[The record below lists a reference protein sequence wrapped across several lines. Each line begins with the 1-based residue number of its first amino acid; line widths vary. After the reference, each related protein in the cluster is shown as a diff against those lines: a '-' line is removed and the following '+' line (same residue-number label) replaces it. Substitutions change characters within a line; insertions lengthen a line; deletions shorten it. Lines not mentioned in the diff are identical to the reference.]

1 MNIVTQLI
9 PVGTKRRSG
18 YKLLGVKFFVDHDTG
33 NPNST
38 ARGNVKYYI
47 DSRDEMSASAHAFI
61 DDVEV
66 RICVPCLENP
76 EKAWHVRYDMPLD
89 NSRFGDDAN
98 DIAIGMELC
107 YFPADKERSLK
118 AYNNYV
124 EFAAYLAKFHNVD
137 PANRIGH
144 YELDPTRRSD
154 PNNALSYIGKSYK
167 DMVQDIIVKYK
178 ELYVKETITKMEKA
192 WQQESG
198 EKALDGLAA
207 KGLVNNADSWKQRD
221 LLNEP
226 VPLWLFFEM
235 LNRIIK

>member
-38 ARGNVKYYI
+38 AKDNVHYYI
-47 DSRDEMSASAHAFI
+47 NSMNEMSASAHAFI

-89 NSRFGDDAN
+89 NQRFGDDSN

-107 YFPADKERSLK
+107 YFPKDKERSLK

-124 EFAAYLAKFHNVD
+124 EFAAYLAKFHNAD
-137 PANRIGH
+137 PSKRIGH
-144 YELDPTRRSD
+144 YELDPSRRSD
-154 PNNALSYIGKSYK
+154 PNNALQYIGKNYGI
-167 DMVQDIIVKYK
+167 MVQDIIAKYK
-178 ELYVKETITKMEKA
+178 ELYVKEGKSMEQKT
-192 WQQESG
+192 WQQTVG
-198 EKALDGLAA
+198 EKALESLGA
-207 KGLVNNADSWKQRD
+207 KGLVKDVPIWKMKD
-221 LLNEP
+221 LTNEE

-235 LNRIIK
+235 INRISK